1 MISNRRGARRSAAP
15 VERLREFSINTSKGI
30 DVSQSPVNS
39 NTVAYA
45 KNLITNPDGSLSLR
59 KPLKHISTA
68 TARTHTL
75 FNGDVLVC
83 GIGGAR
89 NGYVDL
95 KIRNPNA
102 AAGTYYSIDVKVF
115 DYSRNTYTYTYT
127 TSLGSSYGDMAY
139 ECVNDLVAG
148 ASLNTLNFL
157 NLNTVTLVA
166 GANISINNKYGAG
179 YFIDTKLYDSNIES
193 VPRYLKIEKSTPTKY
208 TITVLEPE
216 PNTFTLAEGEPV
228 LNPNLLLDNPYDV
241 RDVEGDMMT
250 MPKGILAYAWSAV
263 NEGSATVDAIDTTA
277 TEQTLSLATPISA
290 EFSLKIAEGVTDFED
305 VTIAPNSITVNT
317 SLKAQVTDTAISF
330 TISLPTA
337 TLKSPYQSDSV
348 SVSGAVAI
356 ALTGR
361 CGDSQAFS
369 TTKSLSDSTDS
380 ATFSVSRDKFSETM
394 VYLHLSAQVPLQMS
408 ITRNF
413 LTDYPDALRLVHS
426 SNLKD
431 RYRPLNTWG
440 GGSIALKAFG
450 NRSKSDLVYAT
461 WLESDDGV
469 VWRPAMFP
477 TPSAIGMYIS
487 STDPRVPTVWYEMW
501 SSDWSDK
508 KPSEFTAG
516 THFPNR
522 PDVMFLVPTAAMYMF
537 RVVTIAPDASSN
549 VSTAIAP
556 EVTVLSELKYSILAG
571 KPTTVAELN
580 FASPV
585 YGKKLYHKKRIYS
598 YGHEKFFNNIFVSDI
613 DNFNTPLYN
622 VIDLDAKMS
631 DKVTV
636 LTSWRDYLV
645 SATTSAMYLH
655 TPQANGFL
663 TKTVTTSIGI
673 PEEDSQC
680 CVSILNG
687 LVVKSSAKL
696 YFISPNAYSGTDD
709 VLNITPIS
717 QPVDEYLEEFENT
730 VESSFYT
737 KHRFAFS
744 TEAEYVLM
752 LATGEKTLCIRY
764 NYTTRIWNL
773 CEYPVHLT
781 GYRVCTLED
790 IRIYAER
797 VNSDLTRSYFEYQ
810 FDADLDVYAD
820 QISAAKHVPIEFEW
834 DSGQKT
840 DNISTRKQFTESKIV
855 FATQDEAENFPMEL
869 IVAVD
874 GDPNITRVDVR
885 SDAPTLKTDT
895 SVGRLNTQL
904 RMDEDV
910 EIPGRASNGLIRQL
924 VVRYS
929 GRGRSVRHVLKGI
942 AKSPFKMY
950 ETYVRYKLI
959 DNKR

>member
-1 MISNRRGARRSAAP
+1 
-15 VERLREFSINTSKGI
+15 
-30 DVSQSPVNS
+30 
-39 NTVAYA
+39 
-45 KNLITNPDGSLSLR
+45 
-59 KPLKHISTA
+59 
-68 TARTHTL
+68 
-75 FNGDVLVC
+75 
-83 GIGGAR
+83 
-89 NGYVDL
+89 
-95 KIRNPNA
+95 
-102 AAGTYYSIDVKVF
+102 
-115 DYSRNTYTYTYT
+115 
-127 TSLGSSYGDMAY
+127 
-139 ECVNDLVAG
+139 
-148 ASLNTLNFL
+148 
-157 NLNTVTLVA
+157 
-166 GANISINNKYGAG
+166 
-179 YFIDTKLYDSNIES
+179 
-193 VPRYLKIEKSTPTKY
+193 
-208 TITVLEPE
+208 
-216 PNTFTLAEGEPV
+216 
-228 LNPNLLLDNPYDV
+228 
-241 RDVEGDMMT
+241 
-250 MPKGILAYAWSAV
+250 
-263 NEGSATVDAIDTTA
+263 
-277 TEQTLSLATPISA
+277 
-290 EFSLKIAEGVTDFED
+290 
-305 VTIAPNSITVNT
+305 
-317 SLKAQVTDTAISF
+317 
-330 TISLPTA
+330 
-337 TLKSPYQSDSV
+337 
-348 SVSGAVAI
+348 
-356 ALTGR
+356 
-361 CGDSQAFS
+361 
-369 TTKSLSDSTDS
+369 
-380 ATFSVSRDKFSETM
+380 
-394 VYLHLSAQVPLQMS
+394 
-408 ITRNF
+408 

-450 NRSKSDLVYAT
+450 NRSKSDLIYAT

-487 STDPRVPTVWYEMW
+487 STDPRVPTVWYELW

-508 KPSEFTAG
+508 KPPAFTAG

-537 RVVTIAPDASSN
+537 RVVTIAPDAYSN

-556 EVTVLSELKYSILAG
+556 EVTVISELKYSILAG

-655 TPQANGFL
+655 TPQDNGFL

-781 GYRVCTLED
+781 GYRVYTLED

-797 VNSDLTRSYFEYQ
+797 VNSNLTRSYFEYQ

-820 QISAAKHVPIEFEW
+820 QISATGSVPIEFEW

-874 GDPNITRVDVR
+874 GDPNITRIDVR

-929 GRGRSVRHVLKGI
+929 GRGRSVRHVLKGV
-942 AKSPFKMY
+942 ARSPFKMY